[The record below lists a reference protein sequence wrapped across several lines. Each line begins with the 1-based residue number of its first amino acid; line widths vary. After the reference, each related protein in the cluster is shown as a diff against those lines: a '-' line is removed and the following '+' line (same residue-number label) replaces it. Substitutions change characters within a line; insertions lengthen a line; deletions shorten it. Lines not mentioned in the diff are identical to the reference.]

1 MIDDLE
7 PFRTDVRDDG
17 VAVLTI
23 DRPEKHNAM
32 SIEFFEHLPRMLD
45 QLDADD
51 HVRCIVLTGAGD
63 TTFSAGGDIATF
75 ALMDDV
81 GAYRRRLRLVY
92 DAFHS
97 VERAETPVVGAVN
110 GIAFGGGT
118 ELALACDLVIA
129 SEQAR
134 FAFREP
140 TVGLMPGYGVIRGPA
155 VIGPMWTRYLALSAD
170 PIDGATA
177 ERIGLALRCVPH
189 ERLMDEALALAAG
202 IASRAP
208 LAVRLGK
215 QFVNRSQ
222 WAPGLPESIEA
233 TALLFTTA
241 DHKEGVQAFLEKRE
255 ADFHGR

>member
-1 MIDDLE
+1 MTDLE
-7 PFRTDVRDDG
+7 PFRTEVRDDG

-23 DRPEKHNAM
+23 DRAEKRNAM
-32 SIEFFEHLPRMLD
+32 AVAFFRNLPRVLD
-45 QLDADD
+45 ELDADD
-51 HVRCIVLTGAGD
+51 RVRAVVVTGAGEEA
-63 TTFSAGGDIATF
+63 FSAGGDIASF
-75 ALMDDV
+75 AEMHDV
-81 GAYRRRLRLVY
+81 GAYRRRLRIVY
-92 DAFHS
+92 DAFHA
-97 VERAETPVVGAVN
+97 VERAETPVIAAVN

-129 SEQAR
+129 SDQAR

-155 VIGPMWTRYLALSAD
+155 VIGPQWTRYLALSAE

-189 ERLMDEALALAAG
+189 DELMETALAVAAG
-202 IASRAP
+202 IAARAP

-215 QFVNRSQ
+215 AFVNRSQ

-233 TALLFTTA
+233 TALLFTTE
-241 DHKEGVQAFLEKRE
+241 DHKAGVQAFLDKDEPRFE
-255 ADFHGR
+255 GR